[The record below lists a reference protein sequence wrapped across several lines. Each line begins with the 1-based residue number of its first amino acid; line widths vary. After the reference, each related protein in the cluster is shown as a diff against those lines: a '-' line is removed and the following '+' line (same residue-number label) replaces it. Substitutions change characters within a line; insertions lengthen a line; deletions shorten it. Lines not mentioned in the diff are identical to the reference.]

1 MKNEGFAIVTG
12 GARGIGKA
20 IVEQLASEGYNVV
33 INYVSDGSQAKAQ
46 AIIDQIKADCGVDGI
61 AVQADVSSYEA
72 CKSIVEAGVEAFGDK
87 ISILVNNAGTDVGCP
102 FVQTPIEQI
111 DNMIQVNL
119 NSQMY
124 MTQLVLPYMIGAKA
138 GDIINISSIGGTWG
152 VPLHVHYC
160 AAKAGVLGFTK
171 ALAKEVAAL
180 GVKVN
185 AIAPGVIMTDLVA
198 SEPPEEVEM
207 TKAMTPMQS
216 IGEPEEIAWAV
227 SYLVKS
233 DFMTGQIISPNGGLV
248 I

>member
-20 IVEQLASEGYNVV
+20 IVEQLASEGYNIV
-33 INYVSDGSQAKAQ
+33 INFVSDGSQAKAE
-46 AIIDQIKADCGVDGI
+46 ALIAQIKADYGVEGI
-61 AVQADVSSYEA
+61 AVQADVQYYDS
-72 CKSIVEAGVEAFGDK
+72 CKKIVDAGVEAFGEK
-87 ISILVNNAGTDVGCP
+87 IAILVNNAGTDKGTP
-102 FVQTPIEQI
+102 FMQNTVEQM
-111 DNMIQVNL
+111 DEMIRVNL
-119 NSQMY
+119 NSQLY
-124 MTQLVLPYMIGAKA
+124 MSHLVLPAMTTAKA

-152 VPLHVHYC
+152 VPLHVDYC
-160 AAKAGVLGFTK
+160 AAKGGVLGFTK
-171 ALAKEVAAL
+171 AIAKEVAAL

-198 SEPPEEVEM
+198 SEPEEEVAM